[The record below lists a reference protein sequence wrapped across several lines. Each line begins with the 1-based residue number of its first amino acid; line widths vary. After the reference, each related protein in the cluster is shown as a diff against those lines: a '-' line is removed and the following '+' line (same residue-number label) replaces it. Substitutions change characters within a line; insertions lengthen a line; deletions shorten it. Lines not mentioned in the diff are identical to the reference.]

1 VEPVVWCNIVLAMT
15 AQELKAKR
23 IINGIPA
30 QLVAPRARVSGSR
43 LSDIERGYASA
54 AEDEL
59 ARISS
64 ALDQLIAART
74 ELRAVAERVGWPAES
89 I

>member
-1 VEPVVWCNIVLAMT
+1 MT

-23 IINGIPA
+23 ITNGIPA
-30 QLVAPRARVSGSR
+30 RLIAPRANLSGSR
-43 LSDIERGYASA
+43 LSDIERGYVSA

-59 ARISS
+59 GRINC
-64 ALDQLIAART
+64 ALNELIAART
-74 ELRAVAERVGWPAES
+74 ELRAVAERVGWPVES